1 VGVVLFDRIRSAM
14 KTPAAC
20 PHCGL
25 SAELPH
31 MSDADCFRVVD
42 REIKAAMAHLR
53 SLSKRKSE
61 LMRARLQYRKRTRS
75 VRRRPGV

>member
-1 VGVVLFDRIRSAM
+1 M

-31 MSDADCFRVVD
+31 VSDVDCFRVVD
-42 REIKAAMAHLR
+42 REIRAAMAHLR
-53 SLSKRKSE
+53 SLTKRKSL
-61 LMRARLQYRKRTRS
+61 LMRARLQHRQRTRS
-75 VRRRPGV
+75 ARRRPGV